1 MITNLNL
8 KDFKDFMAWKNP
20 FLTAGLLAVL
30 NIATIVFNKMGM
42 SIIGFAVWKLMIYSL
57 VMGVK
62 SKFAPADKE

>member
-1 MITNLNL
+1 
-8 KDFKDFMAWKNP
+8 
-20 FLTAGLLAVL
+20 
-30 NIATIVFNKMGM
+30 MGM